1 MISETPCQIL
11 VVDDD
16 QEFREVLCGFLDSR
30 NHQTYQ
36 AASGED
42 ALKLMQQ
49 LVPDVIFLDICMP
62 GMNGLELSKIVRS
75 LHPDT
80 RIVAMSGYSAQET
93 AKEAIGLGA
102 ADFLMKPIE
111 LEDLEYLLPLIQPQ
125 KVEESTK

>member
-1 MISETPCQIL
+1 MTPEIPCQIL

-16 QEFREVLCGFLDSR
+16 KEFREVLCGFLDSR

-49 LVPDVIFLDICMP
+49 LTPDVIFLDICMP

-75 LHPDT
+75 LHPDA

-125 KVEESTK
+125 KVEESIE

>member
-1 MISETPCQIL
+1 MIPEMPCQIL

-16 QEFREVLCGFLDSR
+16 KEFREVLCGFLDSR

-49 LVPDVIFLDICMP
+49 LAPDVIFLDICMP

-125 KVEESTK
+125 KVEESTE